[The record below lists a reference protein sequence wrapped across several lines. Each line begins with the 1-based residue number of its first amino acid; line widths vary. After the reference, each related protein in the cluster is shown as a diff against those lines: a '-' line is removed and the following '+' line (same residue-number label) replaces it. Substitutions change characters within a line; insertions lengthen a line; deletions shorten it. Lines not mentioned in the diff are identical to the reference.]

1 MELNKSE
8 EVMQAAFHHCNRMV
22 EDCDR
27 ELKQLNNG
35 QCPKGF
41 SVSGKAWDEA
51 EDAIGQAAHDN
62 RYNDTTNLC
71 NAYTERVAKYC
82 QSWVDKYRAATLAKP
97 K

>member
-8 EVMQAAFHHCNRMV
+8 QVMQATFRHCNKMV
-22 EDCDR
+22 TDCIK
-27 ELKQLNNG
+27 ELVHLNG
-35 QCPKGF
+35 QCPESF

-71 NAYTERVAKYC
+71 TAYTERVAKYC